1 MLTYRSHHSAE
12 EVSPPP
18 EVAVSLPEK
27 MYVAYLAA
35 PAQLVYLAPSSLG
48 ALLVGLGALV
58 FLGLPSPEIP
68 PVASAAEAGNHSA
81 ASG

>member
-48 ALLVGLGALV
+48 ALLVGLGALLV
-58 FLGLPSPEIP
+58 GLGAL
-68 PVASAAEAGNHSA
+68 ASAAEAGNHSA